1 MEGLFQQPVRGTQLS
16 ESVLSE
22 IRRVAGIALLL
33 LILGLLTEHVALF
46 LLLGVLAYL
55 AWHVFNLVRFQRWFE
70 AGKRFH
76 PPEVWGVWGDV
87 FYNVYR
93 LQQRNRLRRRR
104 IIRMLQRFQEATAI
118 MPDATVVLGGQ
129 GDIEWWNEAAGNLFG
144 LRLPQD
150 KGQRIANLVR
160 HPAFAEFLAA
170 GDYSGTVQIPSPINE
185 QVMLGVRIVRYGKQ
199 HLLLVARDITP
210 IYRLDQVRRDFVANV
225 SHELRTPLTVISGFL
240 ETMADEES
248 GYTQQWAR
256 QWGRSVHLMRQEA
269 ARMQHLVEELLLLSR
284 LEMDKG
290 VHRREV
296 IEVANMLTLIGE
308 EATALSGL
316 LKGGPRH
323 RISIVA
329 DPNVLLRGNNSE
341 LRSAF
346 SNLIFNAVQ
355 YTPNHGEIN
364 VRWYADHNGAHLEVR
379 DTGLG
384 IPAEHIP
391 RLTER
396 FYRVDTARS
405 RDNGGT
411 GLGLAIVKHV
421 LNRHDAQLRIESE
434 LGKGSVFICDFPLS
448 LTLHAGEY
456 RKANVIPLS

>member
-1 MEGLFQQPVRGTQLS
+1 LS

-22 IRRVAGIALLL
+22 IRRVVGLAVLL
-33 LILGLLTEHVALF
+33 LIVGLLTGHVALF

-70 AGKRFH
+70 TGKRFH
-76 PPEVWGVWGDV
+76 PPEVWGVWGEV

-129 GDIEWWNEAAGNLFG
+129 GDIEWWNEAAGGLFG
-144 LRLPQD
+144 LRFPQD

-170 GDYSGTVQIPSPINE
+170 GDYSGTVQFPSPINE
-185 QVMLGVRIVRYGKQ
+185 QVMLAVRLVRYGKE
-199 HLLLVARDITP
+199 HLLLVARDVTP

-240 ETMADEES
+240 ETMADEHS
-248 GYTQQWAR
+248 GYPQQWAR

-269 ARMQHLVEELLLLSR
+269 SRMQHLVEELLLLSR

-296 IEVANMLTLIGE
+296 IAVSGMLAMISE
-308 EATALSGL
+308 EAVALSGAL
-316 LKGGPRH
+316 NGEPRH
-323 RISIVA
+323 IFSVVA
-329 DPNVLLRGNNSE
+329 DSKVCLCGNNTE

-355 YTPNHGEIN
+355 YTPSQGEIN
-364 VRWYADHNGAHLEVR
+364 VRWYADESGAHLEVQ

-384 IPAEHIP
+384 IAAEHIP

-405 RDNGGT
+405 RDSGGT

-434 LGKGSVFICDFPLS
+434 LGKGSTFICDFPLL
-448 LTLHAGEY
+448 LTV
-456 RKANVIPLS
+456 RVDSIKAEHVTPLS

>member
-1 MEGLFQQPVRGTQLS
+1 MS

-33 LILGLLTEHVALF
+33 LVLGLLTGHVALF
-46 LLLGVLAYL
+46 LLLGVLSYL

-129 GDIEWWNEAAGNLFG
+129 GDIEWWNEAAGELFG
-144 LRLPQD
+144 LHLPQD

-160 HPAFAEFLAA
+160 HPAFAEFLTV
-170 GDYSGTVQIPSPINE
+170 GDYSGTVQFPSPINE
-185 QVMLGVRIVRYGKQ
+185 QIMLAVRLVRYGKE
-199 HLLLVARDITP
+199 HLLLVARDVTP
-210 IYRLDQVRRDFVANV
+210 IHRLDQVRRDFVANV

-240 ETMADEES
+240 ETMSEEHS
-248 GYTQQWAR
+248 SYPQQWAR

-290 VHRREV
+290 MHRREV
-296 IEVANMLTLIGE
+296 IAVSGMLAMISE
-308 EATALSGL
+308 EAIALSGTL
-316 LKGGPRH
+316 NGEPRH
-323 RISIVA
+323 IFSVVA
-329 DPNVLLRGNNSE
+329 DTGVRLCGNNTE

-355 YTPNHGEIN
+355 YTPSHGEIN
-364 VRWYADHNGAHLEVR
+364 VRWYADASGAHLEVQ

-384 IPAEHIP
+384 ISAEHIP

-405 RDNGGT
+405 RDSGGT

-434 LGKGSVFICDFPLS
+434 LGEGSTFICDFPPA
-448 LTLHAGEY
+448 LTVCVDQQVHTD
-456 RKANVIPLS
+456 

>member
-1 MEGLFQQPVRGTQLS
+1 MS

-22 IRRVAGIALLL
+22 IRRVAGLALLL
-33 LILGLLTEHVALF
+33 LILGLLTDHVALF

-55 AWHVFNLVRFQRWFE
+55 AWHLFNLARFQRWFE
-70 AGKRFH
+70 EGKRFH

-87 FYNVYR
+87 FYNIYR

-118 MPDATVVLGGQ
+118 MPDAAVVLGGQ
-129 GDIEWWNEAAGNLFG
+129 GDIEWWNEAAGEMFG
-144 LRLPQD
+144 LSVPQD
-150 KGQRIANLVR
+150 TGQRIANLVR
-160 HPAFAEFLAA
+160 HPVFAEFLAV
-170 GDYSGTVQIPSPINE
+170 GDYSGTVQFPSPINE
-185 QVMLGVRIVRYGKQ
+185 QIMLAVRIVRYGKE

-240 ETMADEES
+240 ETMSEEE
-248 GYTQQWAR
+248 GEWAR

-269 ARMQHLVEELLLLSR
+269 SRMQHLVEELLLLSR

-296 IEVANMLTLIGE
+296 IHVSAMLAMIGE
-308 EATALSGL
+308 EAVALSGTL
-316 LKGGPRH
+316 SGKPRH
-323 RISIVA
+323 AISVVA
-329 DPNVLLRGNNSE
+329 DSNVSLRGNNAE

-355 YTPNHGEIN
+355 YTPNKGEIN
-364 VRWYADHNGAHLEVR
+364 IRWYADATGAHLEVH
-379 DTGLG
+379 DTGIG
-384 IPAEHIP
+384 ISAEHIP

-405 RDNGGT
+405 RESGGT

-434 LGKGSVFICDFPLS
+434 LGQGSTFICDFPLA
-448 LTLHAGEY
+448 LAVRTDA
-456 RKANVIPLS
+456 

>member
-1 MEGLFQQPVRGTQLS
+1 MS

-33 LILGLLTEHVALF
+33 LFLGLLTEHVALF

-70 AGKRFH
+70 EGKRFH

-129 GDIEWWNEAAGNLFG
+129 GDIEWWNEAAGELFG
-144 LRLPQD
+144 LRTPQD

-160 HPAFAEFLAA
+160 HPAFAEFLTA
-170 GDYSGTVQIPSPINE
+170 GDYSGTAQFPSPINE
-185 QVMLGVRIVRYGKQ
+185 QIMLAVRLVRYGKE
-199 HLLLVARDITP
+199 HLLLVARDVTP

-240 ETMADEES
+240 ETMSDEHSSYPE
-248 GYTQQWAR
+248 QWAR

-296 IEVANMLTLIGE
+296 IAVSDMLTMIGE
-308 EATALSGL
+308 EAVAL
-316 LKGGPRH
+316 GGTLNGVPRH
-323 RISIVA
+323 SFSVVA
-329 DPNVLLRGNNSE
+329 DPNVRLCGNNTE

-355 YTPNHGEIN
+355 YTPGHGEIN
-364 VRWYADHNGAHLEVR
+364 VRWYADASGAHLEVR

-384 IPAEHIP
+384 ISAEHIP

-405 RDNGGT
+405 RDSGGT

-434 LGKGSVFICDFPLS
+434 LGEGSTFICDFPPA
-448 LTLHAGEY
+448 LTVRVDQQA
-456 RKANVIPLS
+456 SS